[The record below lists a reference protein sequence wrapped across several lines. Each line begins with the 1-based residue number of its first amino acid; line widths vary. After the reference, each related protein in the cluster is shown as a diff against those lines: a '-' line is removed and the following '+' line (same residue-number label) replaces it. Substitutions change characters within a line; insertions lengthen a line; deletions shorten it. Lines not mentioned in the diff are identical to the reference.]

1 MEQVG
6 QNALLGNATVI
17 HCLVLDDLR
26 VEHEKKSILLNV
38 RLPCEIDPQKDA
50 KFTFTYT
57 IKLTNKAHDMP
68 EITLEID
75 PQIQKIVSSL

>member
-1 MEQVG
+1 M
-6 QNALLGNATVI
+6 LFHTKTVI
-17 HCLVLDDLR
+17 YYLVLDDLR
-26 VEHEKKSILLNV
+26 VEHEKKSILLNI
-38 RLPCEIDPQKDA
+38 RLPCEIDAQKDA

-75 PQIQKIVSSL
+75 PQIQKIVRSMQALG